1 MCFGWLRVCQHSE
14 VERSFHGTFT
24 TIEVAK
30 ALGKRYRILEIQEV
44 WHFETTTDSLF
55 AEYVNFFLRLKQES
69 SGWPSWVKTSEDQ
82 RRYIQDYLKHEGISF
97 RHKNIKKNPGLRA
110 VAKLCLNS
118 LWGEFVMKTDRLVTE
133 FVNNP
138 PSFYRLYRAH
148 IFNGADIE
156 LHNLCILN
164 NDLVELVYKRK
175 NDLVTERKLTYLWAF
190 LLQHGLG

>member
-1 MCFGWLRVCQHSE
+1 
-14 VERSFHGTFT
+14 
-24 TIEVAK
+24 
-30 ALGKRYRILEIQEV
+30 
-44 WHFETTTDSLF
+44 
-55 AEYVNFFLRLKQES
+55 
-69 SGWPSWVKTSEDQ
+69 
-82 RRYIQDYLKHEGISF
+82 
-97 RHKNIKKNPGLRA
+97 
-110 VAKLCLNS
+110 
-118 LWGEFVMKTDRLVTE
+118 MKTDRLVTE